1 MLHIRLFGATAVLT
15 DGESTPVTDLGGVKP
30 RQILEI
36 LASSLG
42 APVTKDR
49 LAELLWDG
57 QPPKSYVGTLESYV
71 CGLRRKLV
79 QVPGSTGRT
88 SPLRTTSNGYLLD
101 TSMASVDLFEF
112 RKLVALAGSALPA
125 ESLRLTRQAV
135 AMISGELLASEAYA
149 TWACTERKVFQREVV
164 EACNRGAVSAHAV
177 RDYDAAECLARLAI
191 SHDSLAEDA
200 WQHLMRALSA
210 SGRSGQAIRA
220 YVDLRTAMVTELGM
234 EPGPVSRALY
244 MEILCSDSA
253 QASSLSGT
261 SHESADL
268 NKRLRLLHRALEAIT
283 GVALPT
289 LEGPL
294 AEMAVRV
301 LAGGLTM
308 NAREAA

>member
-1 MLHIRLFGATAVLT
+1 MLQIRLFGATAVQA
-15 DGESTPVTDLGGVKP
+15 DGEASPTTDLGGVKP

-36 LASSLG
+36 LAATPG

-57 QPPKSYVGTLESYV
+57 EPPKSYVGTLESYV
-71 CGLRRKLV
+71 CGLRRKLGNG
-79 QVPGSTGRT
+79 PGRT

-101 TSMASVDLFEF
+101 PAAASVDLFEF
-112 RKLVALAGSALPA
+112 RKLAALAGSALPA
-125 ESLRLTRQAV
+125 ECLRLTRQAV
-135 AMISGELLASEAYA
+135 SMIGGELLASEAYA
-149 TWACTERKVFQREVV
+149 TWACTERKIFQREVV
-164 EACNRGAVSAHAV
+164 ETCNRGALNAHAV
-177 RDYDAAECLARLAI
+177 GDYDAAECLARLAI
-191 SHDSLAEDA
+191 SHDSLAEDG

-210 SGRSGQAIRA
+210 SGRGCQAIRA
-220 YVDLRTAMVTELGM
+220 YVDLRTAMVNELGM

-253 QASSLSGT
+253 QVPSLAGT
-261 SHESADL
+261 TQDSADL
-268 NKRLRLLHRALEAIT
+268 GRRLRLLHRALEAIT
-283 GVALPT
+283 GVPLPT

-308 NAREAA
+308 NARQAA